1 MESIMSVKTR
11 IAAFAVTALALTG
24 GIAATTQQAEAG
36 YKGVGIG
43 VGVAAGALFG
53 AALASNAY
61 GGPVYVHDG
70 YGYRRCGWVRQFDA
84 YGNYIGRVRTCGY

>member
-1 MESIMSVKTR
+1 MELTMSVKTR
-11 IAAFAVTALALTG
+11 IAAFAVATLVLTG

-53 AALASNAY
+53 AALSSNAY

-70 YGYRRCGWVRQFDA
+70 YAYRRCGFVRQYDA
-84 YGNYIGRVRTCGY
+84 YGNYIGRVRTCAY

>member
-1 MESIMSVKTR
+1 MSVKTKIASLA
-11 IAAFAVTALALTG
+11 IAALVLTG
-24 GIAATTQQAEAG
+24 GIAATPQQAEAG

-61 GGPVYVHDG
+61 GGPVYVQDG
-70 YGYRRCGWVRQFDA
+70 YAYRRCGWVRQFDA
-84 YGNYIGRVRTCGY
+84 YGNYIGRVRTCAY